1 MHPILSQELL
11 RALQHEMKE
20 RVGRPRAPRAASR
33 KRWHRRTR

>member
-11 RALQHEMKE
+11 RALQHEMNE
-20 RVGRPRAPRAASR
+20 HVGKPRAPRPASR

>member
-11 RALQHEMKE
+11 RALQHEMNE
-20 RVGRPRAPRAASR
+20 RVGRPRAPCPASR

>member
-11 RALQHEMKE
+11 RAMQHDLKE
-20 RVGRPRAPRAASR
+20 RVGSPRVPRAASR